1 MEIAMKQEEIQ
12 QVQQNLLRWY
22 RKEHRDLPWRRQV
35 SAYRTWVSEIMLQ
48 QTRVEAVIPYY
59 ERFLAVLPTLRDLAL
74 VDDDLLHKLWEGLGY
89 YNRVRNMKKC
99 AQACVEQYDGE
110 LPKTYAQLCTL
121 PGIGP
126 YTAGAIASIAY
137 QERVCAVDGNVLRV
151 FSRIL
156 ANEEDVSKEITKK
169 HYRDYV
175 SAFLPNAEDAGDF
188 NQAIMELGALIC
200 MPNKTPDCER
210 CPLSLQCKAHRRGV
224 EDQFPK
230 KGEKKARRVEEY
242 TVLVFVYKNRI
253 ALVQRPSKGLLA
265 NLYGFPMKEGK
276 LDQKQI
282 VEMYPQSQQIIA
294 LHPHVHIFSHVEWHM
309 HAFLIETM
317 DTDHHY
323 HSIEEIEDNY
333 AIPTAYR
340 TFYDAA
346 CTWIKMKEG
355 K

>member
-99 AQACVEQYDGE
+99 AQACLEQYDGE

-175 SAFLPNAEDAGDF
+175 SVFLPNAEDAGDF

-210 CPLSLQCKAHRRGV
+210 CPLFLQCKAHRRGV

-265 NLYGFPMKEGK
+265 NLYGFPMRGRKAGSK
-276 LDQKQI
+276 TNCRNVSAVAADHRFTSPCT
-282 VEMYPQSQQIIA
+282 Y
-294 LHPHVHIFSHVEWHM
+294 IFTCRM
-309 HAFLIETM
+309 A
-317 DTDHHY
+317 
-323 HSIEEIEDNY
+323 Y
-333 AIPTAYR
+333 ACLS
-340 TFYDAA
+340 D
-346 CTWIKMKEG
+346 
-355 K
+355 